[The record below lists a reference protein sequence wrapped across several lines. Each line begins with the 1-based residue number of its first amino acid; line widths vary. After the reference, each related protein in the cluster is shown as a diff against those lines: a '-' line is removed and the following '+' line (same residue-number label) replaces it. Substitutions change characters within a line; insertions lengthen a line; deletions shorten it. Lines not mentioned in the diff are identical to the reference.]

1 MVGIYPQFGEVDVD
15 VGFREGGTD
24 GAQGGAG
31 FVDFGQ
37 GGQALPRWT
46 DRAAAFKAELDRAF
60 A

>member
-1 MVGIYPQFGEVDVD
+1 M
-15 VGFREGGTD
+15 
-24 GAQGGAG
+24 AAASW
-31 FVDFGQ
+31 Q